1 MSPQCGLNLVIP
13 VVVFTLPFRTRKK
26 FPPPPKKK
34 TDLLTKSH
42 PHRWVIFLSGL
53 AYITL
58 PKDNTTSVYIS
69 GGQFG
74 LIFAA
79 DTADVSGS
87 GHSTA
92 YPGITET
99 VALQIPTMDGEVPA
113 HTVLRTGPC
122 VAEDVVGLLGLA
134 SGSS

>member
-1 MSPQCGLNLVIP
+1 M
-13 VVVFTLPFRTRKK
+13 
-26 FPPPPKKK
+26 PKKK
-34 TDLLTKSH
+34 KERKKEKKKAREKQKKENADVSH
-42 PHRWVIFLSGL
+42 YRWVIFLSGL

-58 PKDNTTSVYIS
+58 PEGNTTSVYVS

-79 DTADVSGS
+79 DTSDVSSS

-92 YPGITET
+92 YPGTTET
-99 VALQIPTMDGEVPA
+99 VALQIPTLDGEVPA
-113 HTVLRTGPC
+113 HSVLRAGPC
-122 VAEDVVGLLGLA
+122 TAEDAVGLLALA